1 MGSYRFCKIKDY
13 GQGRMR
19 YSNWFKTKCFLSLSI
34 GCLNFISLFLV
45 YLIPEDLDNT
55 IWISQCGE
63 KYWTVFYFLQG
74 CVWLL
79 AIWLMIYEYQ
89 RLLSEAWYANQL
101 FWALTLLIE
110 LVDFF
115 VLMDDYLSSPLMLV
129 GMFCNLIGLTCLVV
143 MMFFTE
149 KRTLLNMRPQV
160 GTEEV
165 LLPEEGQRSLSKTS
179 SMASN
184 QNGPF
189 IFVRFQEK
197 CITAKGK
204 NFF

>member
-1 MGSYRFCKIKDY
+1 
-13 GQGRMR
+13 
-19 YSNWFKTKCFLSLSI
+19 
-34 GCLNFISLFLV
+34 
-45 YLIPEDLDNT
+45 
-55 IWISQCGE
+55 
-63 KYWTVFYFLQG
+63 
-74 CVWLL
+74 
-79 AIWLMIYEYQ
+79 MIYEYQ

-101 FWALTLLIE
+101 FWALTLVIQ

-115 VLMDDYLSSPLMLV
+115 VLLNDYLASPLMLT
-129 GMFCNLIGLTCLVV
+129 GMICYLFSLSCLVV

-179 SMASN
+179 SMLSSHS
-184 QNGPF
+184 GPF

-204 NFF
+204 NFFQFRIFFSGKTDLKMRKTLEQFHELEDEVRS